1 VPVSRARAEL
11 TQRKYPNLVSGA
23 QRAAAKRAITTLE
36 SALGGHTMPM
46 DVWIDHSKLVPRMSF
61 TMAECGLTPLMA
73 GAMQNI
79 KFGCNGSS
87 G

>member
-1 VPVSRARAEL
+1 
-11 TQRKYPNLVSGA
+11 
-23 QRAAAKRAITTLE
+23 
-36 SALGGHTMPM
+36 MPM
-46 DVWIDHSKLVPRMSF
+46 DVWIDHSKLVRRMSF
-61 TMAECGLTPLMA
+61 TMAECVNDQKLSMSMAMDLYDYGPQQAAQMPPSSQTFDLTPLMA